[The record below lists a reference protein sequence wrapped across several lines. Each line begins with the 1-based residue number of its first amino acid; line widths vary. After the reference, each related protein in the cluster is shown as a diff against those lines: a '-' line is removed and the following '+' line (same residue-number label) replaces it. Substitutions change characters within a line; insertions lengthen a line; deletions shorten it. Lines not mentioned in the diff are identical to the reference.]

1 MSARAAPWLAWCIW
15 VIALVLNAPDLYFL
29 QVNPGSDP
37 LAINLIGV
45 LVFMAYATVGA
56 LLASRRPR
64 NAVGWLLLSAGAFT
78 IAGGLALDYA
88 VYGLVTRPGAL
99 PGAAL
104 AGAIGVALRSV
115 GFYLIVTFLLLL
127 FPTGRLPS
135 PRWRWLAWTT
145 AIVII
150 VAIGSQALGAD
161 LSTGSTQLAS
171 IANPI
176 GVIPADV
183 ADFLQT
189 IFGFFLTFACIIG
202 CCASVV
208 VRYRRAGGVERQQIK
223 WLAVAG
229 VWAALAF
236 LVVIVGVF
244 SNNGL
249 LASSMTFYIALVGIP
264 LAVGIAILRHRLFDI
279 DVIINRALVYG
290 LLTALLAGLYFAGV
304 VGAQALVNALAGRE
318 IGGLPAP
325 AQESPIIIVLTT
337 LAIAA
342 LFQPLRRGLQR
353 LIDRRFYRRK
363 YDAARTL
370 AQYGETLRTDVELGA
385 LTERLVTV
393 IDETMQPAHISLWL
407 REGGSRPSLSGGAR

>member
-1 MSARAAPWLAWCIW
+1 MSARAAPWLAWSIW
-15 VIALVLNAPDLYFL
+15 AVTLILNAPDLYFL
-29 QVNPGSDP
+29 RMNPGADS
-37 LAINLIGV
+37 LATNLIGV
-45 LVFMAYATVGA
+45 LVFMAYVTVGA
-56 LLASRRPR
+56 LIASRRPR
-64 NAVGWLLLSAGAFT
+64 NAVGWLLLSAGLFT
-78 IAGGLALDYA
+78 IAGSLAIDYA
-88 VYGLVTRPGAL
+88 VYGLVTRPGTL
-99 PGAAL
+99 PEAAL
-104 AGAIGVALRSV
+104 AGATGNMLRSA

-135 PRWRWLAWTT
+135 PRWRWFAWAT
-145 AIVII
+145 AVVII
-150 VAIGSQALGAD
+150 VAIGSQSLGAD
-161 LSTGSTQLAS
+161 LSTGSDQLAS
-171 IANPI
+171 IANPM
-176 GVIPADV
+176 GVIPAGV
-183 ADFLQT
+183 AGFLQT

-244 SNNGL
+244 SNNDL
-249 LASSMTFYIALVGIP
+249 LASSLTFYIGLIGIP
-264 LAVGIAILRHRLFDI
+264 IAVGIAILRHRLFDI
-279 DVIINRALVYG
+279 DLIINRALVYG

-304 VGAQALVNALAGRE
+304 IGAQALVNVIAGRE
-318 IGGLPAP
+318 ISGLPAP

-353 LIDRRFYRRK
+353 LIDQRFYRRK

-370 AQYGETLRTDVELGA
+370 AQFGETLRTDVELGA
-385 LTERLVTV
+385 LTEHLVTAV
-393 IDETMQPAHISLWL
+393 DETMRPAHITLWL
-407 REGGSRPSLSGGAR
+407 REGGSRPPLSGRAR

>member
-1 MSARAAPWLAWCIW
+1 MRARAAPWLAWGVWAI
-15 VIALVLNAPDLYFL
+15 VLILNAPDLYL
-29 QVNPGSDP
+29 SRMNPGGDP
-37 LAINLIGV
+37 LASNLIGV
-45 LVFMAYATVGA
+45 TVFMAYVTVGA
-56 LLASRRPR
+56 LVASRRPR
-64 NAVGWLLLSAGAFT
+64 NAVGWLLLSAGAFL
-78 IAGGLALDYA
+78 IAAGLALDYA
-88 VYGLVTRPGAL
+88 VNGLVTRPGAL
-99 PGAAL
+99 PEAAL
-104 AGAIGVALRSV
+104 IGAIGNALRSA

-135 PRWRWLAWTT
+135 PRWRWLAWAT

-150 VAIGSQALGAD
+150 VAIGSQSLGAN
-161 LSTGSTQLAS
+161 LSTGSEQLAT

-176 GVIPADV
+176 GVIPAGV
-183 ADFLQT
+183 ADLLQT

-223 WLAVAG
+223 WLAFAG

-244 SNNGL
+244 SNNDL
-249 LASSMTFYIALVGIP
+249 LASSMTFYIGLVGIP
-264 LAVGIAILRHRLFDI
+264 IAVGIAILRHRLFDI

-304 VGAQALVNALAGRE
+304 VGAQALVNVIAGRE
-318 IGGLPAP
+318 ITGSPS
-325 AQESPIIIVLTT
+325 QEPPVVIVITT
-337 LAIAA
+337 LVIAA
-342 LFQPLRRGLQR
+342 LFQPLRRGIQR

-370 AQYGETLRTDVELGA
+370 TQFGETLRTDVEIGA
-385 LTERLVTV
+385 LTEHLVTV
-393 IDETMQPAHISLWL
+393 VNETMQPSHISLWL
-407 REGGSRPSLSGGAR
+407 RHGGNRPPLVGGGR

>member
-1 MSARAAPWLAWCIW
+1 MSARAAPWLAWGIW
-15 VIALVLNAPDLYFL
+15 IIALVLNAPDLYFL

-37 LAINLIGV
+37 LAINLTGV
-45 LVFMAYATVGA
+45 LVFMAFATVGA

-64 NAVGWLLLSAGAFT
+64 NAVGWLLLSAGLFA
-78 IAGGLALDYA
+78 IAGGLGIDYA
-88 VYGLVTRPGAL
+88 VYGLVARPGAL
-99 PGAAL
+99 PEAAL
-104 AGAIGVALRSV
+104 AGALGNMLRSA
-115 GFYLIVTFLLLL
+115 GFDPIVTFLLLL

-135 PRWRWLAWTT
+135 PRWRWLAWAT

-150 VAIGSQALGAD
+150 VAIGSQSLGAN
-161 LSTGSTQLAS
+161 LSTGSEQLAS
-171 IANPI
+171 IANPV

-183 ADFLQT
+183 ADVLQT

-208 VRYRRAGGVERQQIK
+208 VRYRRAGGVERQQIE

-244 SNNGL
+244 SNNDL

-304 VGAQALVNALAGRE
+304 VGAQALVNVIAGRE
-318 IGGLPAP
+318 LTGQP
-325 AQESPIIIVLTT
+325 AQEQPVIIVVTT

-342 LFQPLRRGLQR
+342 LFQPLRRGLQT

-363 YDAARTL
+363 YDAAHTL
-370 AQYGETLRTDVELGA
+370 ARFGETLRTDVELHA
-385 LTERLVTV
+385 LTDHLVTV
-393 IDETMQPAHISLWL
+393 VDETMQPTHVSLWL
-407 REGGSRPSLSGGAR
+407 RQVGDRPPLSGEAG